1 MSSNDDKGVQLI
13 DLIETYG
20 YGTTTYLVIEKEKAK
35 YNNIKRQYK
44 ID

>member
-13 DLIETYG
+13 DLIKTYG
-20 YGTTTYLVIEKEKAK
+20 HGTTTYLVIKKEEAK
-35 YNNIKRQYK
+35 CSNIIRQYK